1 MDSPYL
7 SRLARGIEPYVPGEQ
22 PTSDGLIKLNT
33 NENPYP
39 PSPRVEEALRGRA
52 LYIDRAHA
60 VELDE
65 DSAFIC
71 DLIGCEGSDTN
82 GRKLGKLVDVMQPGG
97 NDVYV
102 FNGPLGEVLVPALKS
117 VVHEVCVEEKRIVF
131 DAVRLNE
138 VAVFNED

>member
-52 LYIDRAHA
+52 ARLRLYPEIDARTLREIIAPA
-60 VELDE
+60 RGPRPGAGL
-65 DSAFIC
+65 C
-71 DLIGCEGSDTN
+71 RQRL
-82 GRKLGKLVDVMQPGG
+82 GRGALLLLPRVFRPGG
-97 NDVYV
+97 AGALPRGDLFVLPGV
-102 FNGPLGEVLVPALKS
+102 RQALRHPL
-117 VVHEVCVEEKRIVF
+117 
-131 DAVRLNE
+131 
-138 VAVFNED
+138 